1 VRATNPRRR
10 PHNVRVILDHV
21 TIRVADV
28 AASRRFYDT
37 VLAPLGLTRSHDEWG
52 DFSLVQGEPVTQNL
66 HIGFAAETKELVH
79 AFHTAGIQAGYQDDG
94 APGPRPQY
102 TPGYYGAFLRAPDGN
117 SIEALT
123 DPGDV
128 KENGK
133 IDHLWLR
140 SGDLPAQKRFYES
153 LGIVAISADGPER
166 LGLRTED
173 ATFSFVP
180 GEPLTR
186 NVHLAFGAATNDEV
200 HAFHEQATRAGYR
213 DNGAPGERA
222 VYHPGYYGAFVLDPD
237 GHNIEVVNHNR

>member
-1 VRATNPRRR
+1 
-10 PHNVRVILDHV
+10 VILDHV

-66 HIGFAAETKELVH
+66 HIGFAAATKELVH
-79 AFHTAGIQAGYQDDG
+79 AFHAAGIQAGYQDDG
-94 APGPRPQY
+94 GPGPRPQY
-102 TPGYYGAFLRAPDGN
+102 TPGYYGAFLRDPDGN

-123 DPGDV
+123 DADDV
-128 KENGK
+128 KETGK

-140 SGDLPAQKRFYES
+140 SGDLQAQKRFYTTI
-153 LGIVAISADGPER
+153 GIAPGIER
-166 LGLRTED
+166 PDFLQFRTDD
-173 ATFSFVP
+173 ASFSFVP

-186 NVHLAFGAATNDEV
+186 NVHLAFGARTNDEV
-200 HAFHEQATRAGYR
+200 HAFHQRATAAGHQ

-237 GHNIEVVNHNR
+237 GHNVEVVNHNR